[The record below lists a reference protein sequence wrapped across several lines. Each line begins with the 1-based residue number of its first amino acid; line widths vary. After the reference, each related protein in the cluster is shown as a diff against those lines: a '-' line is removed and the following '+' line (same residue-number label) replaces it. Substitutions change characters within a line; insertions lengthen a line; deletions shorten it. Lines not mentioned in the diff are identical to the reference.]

1 MVLIY
6 YITIA
11 INKFVNRGGS
21 YIDSPHWIKNQRVT
35 INQKNDNDKYF
46 QYAAMVALNYGE
58 IKWNP
63 EKVPNIKSFKK
74 NSVNNSKDKKRR
86 LALSCRNNLKK

>member
-1 MVLIY
+1 
-6 YITIA
+6 
-11 INKFVNRGGS
+11 
-21 YIDSPHWIKNQRVT
+21 
-35 INQKNDNDKYF
+35 
-46 QYAAMVALNYGE
+46 MVALNYGE

-63 EKVPNIKSFKK
+63 EIVPNIKSFKK